1 MNTIG
6 GAALKVGSVKVS
18 TINLARIAYE
28 TNNEQEYLTQLK
40 NTLEINLKLLDCQRN
55 IIQRNIEKGL
65 LHTFDCK
72 MIEME
77 YLYSSIGI
85 MGIFETMK
93 KFGYTYEDDFG
104 NTYYKDEAFS
114 FGKKIFKVIH
124 NTKDLFLLDKNY
136 HMNIEAIPGESMAA
150 RFQQADEILYP
161 DRVVKDLPLY
171 GNQWIPLG
179 IKTTIKERVRIAAA
193 FSEYCSGGDILHI
206 NVDAPFDNFDKAWNM
221 LNYVA
226 QSGVKYFA
234 FTGKIN
240 ACKTNHAFYG
250 DICPICG
257 EPVATTYSRIVGFFV
272 PIKTYSKPRL
282 EEWKLRE
289 WHNINGE

>member
-136 HMNIEAIPGESMAA
+136 HINLEAIPKNYWDLVAKYINYYRKPFLIDLEGPT
-150 RFQQADEILYP
+150 RV
-161 DRVVKDLPLY
+161 DRA
-171 GNQWIPLG
+171 
-179 IKTTIKERVRIAAA
+179 EA
-193 FSEYCSGGDILHI
+193 
-206 NVDAPFDNFDKAWNM
+206 
-221 LNYVA
+221 
-226 QSGVKYFA
+226 
-234 FTGKIN
+234 
-240 ACKTNHAFYG
+240 
-250 DICPICG
+250 
-257 EPVATTYSRIVGFFV
+257 
-272 PIKTYSKPRL
+272 
-282 EEWKLRE
+282 
-289 WHNINGE
+289 

>member
-28 TNNEQEYLTQLK
+28 TNNEQEYLNELK
-40 NTLEINLKLLDCQRN
+40 NTLEINLKLLDCQRS

-104 NTYYKDEAFS
+104 NTYYKEEAFS
-114 FGKKIFKVIH
+114 FGRKIFKVIH

-136 HMNIEAIPGESMAA
+136 HINLEAIPGEAMAA

-161 DRVVKDLPLY
+161 DQVIKDLPLY

-179 IKTTIKERVRIAAA
+179 IKTTIQERIRIAAA

-206 NVDAPFDNFDKAWNM
+206 NVDAPFDSFDKAWDM

-257 EPVATTYSRIVGFFV
+257 GPVDTIYSRIVGFFT
-272 PIKTYSKPRL
+272 PIRSYSKPRL
-282 EEWKLRE
+282 AEWKLRE
-289 WHNINGE
+289 WHNINGK